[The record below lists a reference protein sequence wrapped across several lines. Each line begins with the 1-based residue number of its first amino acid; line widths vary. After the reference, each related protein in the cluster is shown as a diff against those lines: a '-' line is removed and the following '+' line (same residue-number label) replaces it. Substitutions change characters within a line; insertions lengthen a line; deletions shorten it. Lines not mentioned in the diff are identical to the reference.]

1 MRRVILV
8 GKGGSGK
15 DHARK
20 LLEDRGFRYCVSHT
34 TRPPREGEIQGKDY
48 HFINRDA
55 AAHDFEV
62 KGLFYE
68 YVIFNGWVYG
78 TTKEEFLKS
87 NLFIMTPSGIAKL
100 LPEDRKESLIVYLD
114 IDEETRRSRLLGR
127 RDADSVERRLKADD
141 EDFENF
147 NDFDHRIVDPEF
159 SIDEEWASVENYK
172 TEQLK

>member
-1 MRRVILV
+1 
-8 GKGGSGK
+8 
-15 DHARK
+15 
-20 LLEDRGFRYCVSHT
+20 
-34 TRPPREGEIQGKDY
+34 
-48 HFINRDA
+48 
-55 AAHDFEV
+55 
-62 KGLFYE
+62 
-68 YVIFNGWVYG
+68 
-78 TTKEEFLKS
+78 
-87 NLFIMTPSGIAKL
+87 MTPSGIAKL

-114 IDEETRRSRLLGR
+114 IDEETRRLRLLGR